1 LASAISSAERHDM
14 SSNRGL
20 QTSTL
25 TARAREIATL
35 KRLRSKRNSM
45 LRGMSSPLEVAI
57 E

>member
-1 LASAISSAERHDM
+1 M

-35 KRLRSKRNSM
+35 KRLRSKRNSIV
-45 LRGMSSPLEVAI
+45 RGTSSPLDVAI